1 MFTKVNVFIELGNDG
16 TYGAYIGGKNP
27 LPFGVIGEGSTVAE
41 AKQDFLDVVE
51 AYKADGEKVPDDVEF
66 VFSYDVPSF
75 LSYYSKRLSLAG
87 LEHITGVAQGQL
99 SHYVTGRRK
108 PSKKT
113 VEKIQNRL
121 NTFGRELSCLH
132 LV

>member
-1 MFTKVNVFIELGNDG
+1 MKVNVFIELGNDG
-16 TYGAYIGGKNP
+16 TYGAYTGGKNP

-113 VEKIQNRL
+113 VEKIQSGL
-121 NTFGRELSCLH
+121 NTFGQELSHLH

>member
-1 MFTKVNVFIELGNDG
+1 MKVNVFIELGNDG

-27 LPFGVIGEGSTVAE
+27 LPFGVIGKGSTVAE

-113 VEKIQNRL
+113 VEKIQSGL
-121 NTFGRELSCLH
+121 NTFGQELSHLH

>member
-1 MFTKVNVFIELGNDG
+1 MKVNVFIELGNDG

-113 VEKIQNRL
+113 VEKIQSGL
-121 NTFGRELSCLH
+121 NTFGQELSHLH

>member
-113 VEKIQNRL
+113 FEKIQSGL
-121 NTFGRELSCLH
+121 NTFGQELSHLH

>member
-1 MFTKVNVFIELGNDG
+1 MKVNVFIELGNDG
-16 TYGAYIGGKNP
+16 TYGAYTGGKNP

>member
-51 AYKADGEKVPDDVEF
+51 EYKADGEKVPDDVEF

-113 VEKIQNRL
+113 VEKIQSGL
-121 NTFGRELSCLH
+121 NIFGQELSHLH

>member
-51 AYKADGEKVPDDVEF
+51 EYKADGEKVPDDVEF

-75 LSYYSKRLSLAG
+75 LSYYSKRLSLEG

-113 VEKIQNRL
+113 VEKIQSGL
-121 NTFGRELSCLH
+121 NTFGQELSHLH

>member
-51 AYKADGEKVPDDVEF
+51 EYKADGEKVTDI
-66 VFSYDVPSF
+66 SLSF
-75 LSYYSKRLSLAG
+75 DGEKLRGDGIVVKRG
-87 LEHITGVAQGQL
+87 KKNF
-99 SHYVTGRRK
+99 RR
-108 PSKKT
+108 
-113 VEKIQNRL
+113 
-121 NTFGRELSCLH
+121 SCCESP
-132 LV
+132 

>member
-51 AYKADGEKVPDDVEF
+51 EYKTDGEKVPDDVEF

-113 VEKIQNRL
+113 VEKIQSGL
-121 NTFGRELSCLH
+121 NTFGQELSHLH

>member
-27 LPFGVIGEGSTVAE
+27 LTFGVIGEGSTVAE

-51 AYKADGEKVPDDVEF
+51 EYKADGEKVPDDVEF

-113 VEKIQNRL
+113 VEKIQSGL
-121 NTFGRELSCLH
+121 NTFGQELSHLH

>member
-27 LPFGVIGEGSTVAE
+27 LPVGVIGEGSTVAE

-51 AYKADGEKVPDDVEF
+51 EYKADGEKVPDDVEF

-113 VEKIQNRL
+113 VEKIQSGL
-121 NTFGRELSCLH
+121 NTFGQELSHLH

>member
-51 AYKADGEKVPDDVEF
+51 EYKADGEKVPDDVEF

-113 VEKIQNRL
+113 VEKIQSGL
-121 NTFGRELSCLH
+121 NTFGQELSHLH

>member
-1 MFTKVNVFIELGNDG
+1 MKVNVFIELGNDG

-27 LPFGVIGEGSTVAE
+27 LPFGVIGEGNTVAE
-41 AKQDFLDVVE
+41 AKRDFLDVVE

>member
-1 MFTKVNVFIELGNDG
+1 M
-16 TYGAYIGGKNP
+16 
-27 LPFGVIGEGSTVAE
+27 PFGVIGEGSTVAE

-51 AYKADGEKVPDDVEF
+51 EYKADGEKVPDDVEF

-113 VEKIQNRL
+113 VEKIQSGL
-121 NTFGRELSCLH
+121 NTFGQELSHLH

>member
-51 AYKADGEKVPDDVEF
+51 EYKADGEKVPDDVEF

-75 LSYYSKRLSLAG
+75 LS
-87 LEHITGVAQGQL
+87 QGQL

-113 VEKIQNRL
+113 VEKIQSGL
-121 NTFGRELSCLH
+121 NTFGQELSHLH

>member
-113 VEKIQNRL
+113 VEKIQSGL
-121 NTFGRELSCLH
+121 NTFGQELSHLH

>member
-113 VEKIQNRL
+113 VEKIQSGL
-121 NTFGRELSCLH
+121 NTFGRELSHLH